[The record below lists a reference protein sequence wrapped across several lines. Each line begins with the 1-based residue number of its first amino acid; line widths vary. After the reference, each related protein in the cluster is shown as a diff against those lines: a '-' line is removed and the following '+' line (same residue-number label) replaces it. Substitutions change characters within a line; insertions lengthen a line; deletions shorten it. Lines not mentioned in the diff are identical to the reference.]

1 MKFTTLSLSCL
12 SIGHAATTPSATE
25 PIFDMTMTPMVKAR
39 PTRPSAAAI
48 QEIQEFVEIQELVEM
63 MEAMVIMEAL
73 EAMVEHEMQEPCVI
87 NLKDVAEAVNNP
99 TRLRGAAPIEPATL
113 MAYPL
118 IP

>member
-39 PTRPSAAAI
+39 PTKPSAAAI
-48 QEIQEFVEIQELVEM
+48 QEVQELLEIQELVV
-63 MEAMVIMEAL
+63 AMVIM
-73 EAMVEHEMQEPCVI
+73 EAMVEHEMQKPCVI
-87 NLKDVAEAVNNP
+87 DLKDVAEAVKNP
-99 TRLRGAAPIEPATL
+99 TRLRGAAPVEPATL